1 MASPRS
7 ATARSATLLGLL
19 LAGGCLGQ
27 SLTDPGNDAALL
39 ERRRF
44 PLDSLPTADVRIGPH
59 TFHVWLAL
67 TPEQQQEGLMFVP
80 PDRIPDDGGML
91 FVFDREQVLNFWMKN
106 TVTPLDIAYARA
118 DGEIV
123 TIRTMPPLTTRTFSS
138 IEPAMFALEVK
149 AGTFEKLGIREGD
162 VLEVP
167 DEVFKQQP

>member
-1 MASPRS
+1 MSTTTR
-7 ATARSATLLGLL
+7 RCTLVLTVLTLVPGGCIGHP
-19 LAGGCLGQ
+19 AGGGG
-27 SLTDPGNDAALL
+27 SDASLL

-44 PLDSLPTADVRIGPH
+44 ALDSLPTADVRIGAH
-59 TFHVWLAL
+59 VFHVWLAL

-80 PDRIPDDGGML
+80 QDRIADDEGML

-123 TIRTMPPLTTRTFSS
+123 KIHTMPPLTTQTFSS
-138 IEPAMFALEVK
+138 VEPALFALEVK
-149 AGTFEKLGIREGD
+149 AGTFSKLGIREGD

-167 DEVFKQQP
+167 DEVFKQLP

>member
-1 MASPRS
+1 MNRS
-7 ATARSATLLGLL
+7 SHRTFCFLAAAGLML
-19 LAGGCLGQ
+19 VGGCVGQ
-27 SLTDPGNDAALL
+27 SLTDAGNDASLL

-44 PLDSLPTADVRIGPH
+44 PLDSLPTADIRIGEH

-80 PDRIPDDGGML
+80 ADKIPDDGGML
-91 FVFDREQVLNFWMKN
+91 FVFDREQVLSFWMKN

-149 AGTFEKLGIREGD
+149 AGTFDKLDIREGD

-167 DEVFKQQP
+167 DEVFKQLP